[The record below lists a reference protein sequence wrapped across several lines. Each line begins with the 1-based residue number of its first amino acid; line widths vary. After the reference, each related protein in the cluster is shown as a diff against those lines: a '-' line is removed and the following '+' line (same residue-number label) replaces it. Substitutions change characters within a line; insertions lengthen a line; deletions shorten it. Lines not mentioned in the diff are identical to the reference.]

1 MKSKEKQALAN
12 FETFSTGYLVTLIGR
27 GDLDSGDEVEFQTMV
42 CRVREAMSRAFLKR
56 EMGRLPLRMRS
67 LPIQGGLS

>member
-1 MKSKEKQALAN
+1 
-12 FETFSTGYLVTLIGR
+12 
-27 GDLDSGDEVEFQTMV
+27 MV